1 MKIPAKEFCIQEL
14 HKRISTRHQQGR
26 GGVGDTTI
34 VDIHVMDDTNEVFI
48 KVNYDK
54 SKTTEC
60 LCVILTTMTA
70 VSTIYLSDEHI
81 EYVVTLIKEFC
92 KQQKIELI

>member
-1 MKIPAKEFCIQEL
+1 MKIQAKEFCIQQL
-14 HKRISTRHQQGR
+14 HKQISIRHKLGR
-26 GGVGDTTI
+26 GGVGDTAI
-34 VDIHVMDDTNEVFI
+34 VDIHEMDDTNEVFI

-54 SKTTEC
+54 SKTAEC
-60 LCVILTTMTA
+60 LCVTLASMTA

-81 EYVVTLIKEFC
+81 GYVVKLIKEFC